1 MPFAKPAAARVLRGE
16 EELQE
21 GGQNSSFLAF
31 NTTHPR
37 CSPLAF
43 LEPDAEHGIKMAE
56 ESLETQR
63 GHKIRNSGGFW
74 ERTMQKILGND
85 NTSSG
90 AECQC
95 FREFSYQE
103 AEGPR
108 EVCSRLHSLC
118 RRWLKPER
126 YTKSQMLDLVILEQF
141 LAVLPPEMESW
152 VRECGAETSS
162 QAVALAEGF
171 LLSQAE
177 GKKRK
182 QAEEIVADPATNL
195 AEAEAAPLATTLR
208 PPCRWIVQEGGGG
221 ATLPGSGTTL
231 AISPAVGGG
240 EGVAAQSKK
249 APVRFEEVG
258 VYFTEE
264 EWDLLDPGQRAL
276 HGEVM
281 EENWGNLESVG
292 AEWETETEGEP
303 HSMSLEAGCIDGKAQ
318 RRQMEPEEKDNSFAS
333 QYSDLCEIPAED
345 REKKSIQCSV
355 CEEIFSCESSLNA
368 HMRIH
373 MEEKTYKC
381 PVCEKSFSCSAHVR
395 EHLTVHIAEK
405 PYQCWDCGQS
415 FQHSTSFTRH
425 LTIHTG
431 VKPYNCSECGKS
443 FRLRAYLNSHQ
454 KLHTGDRPYDC
465 SKCGKSFVSSAHL
478 RSHQRIHS
486 EEKTYK
492 CLECGKGFRQ
502 RIHLRSHQVI
512 HTGEKP
518 HKCSE
523 CGKCFTH
530 CKSLTRHLLTIHTG
544 EKPYKCS
551 ECGKSF
557 NHSMNL
563 KLHQRIHTGEK
574 PYECLECGKSFSWR
588 TSFTSHQKIH
598 MGMKPYKCSECGRS
612 FRNHISCIR
621 HQSVHTGEKPYT
633 CSECGKSFS
642 HNSSLTEHQKIH
654 TGVRPYICS
663 ECGKTFIRRLH
674 LTSHQRTHTGEK
686 PYKCSECGKRFSQS
700 SSLNVHRRIHTGEKP
715 YTCSVC
721 GKSCSQRSNLNVH
734 ERIHKGVIPVNSA
747 DACDVERISVTEQAF
762 KVEDP
767 YIGYGI

>member
-1 MPFAKPAAARVLRGE
+1 MPFAKPAAARVLLGE

-31 NTTHPR
+31 KSAHPS
-37 CSPLAF
+37 CLPLAI
-43 LEPDAEHGIKMAE
+43 LEPDAEHGLKG
-56 ESLETQR
+56 SPETRR
-63 GHKIRNSGGFW
+63 GHKIRNRRGFW
-74 ERTMQKILGND
+74 ERTMQKIPGND

-90 AECQC
+90 AECQR
-95 FREFSYQE
+95 FREFGYQE

-108 EVCSRLHSLC
+108 EVCSQLHSLC
-118 RRWLKPER
+118 RQWLKPER
-126 YTKSQMLDLVILEQF
+126 LTKAQMLDLVILEQF
-141 LAVLPPEMESW
+141 LAVLPPEMENW

-177 GKKRK
+177 GKKQK
-182 QAEEIVADPATNL
+182 QVEEMVADPATNL
-195 AEAEAAPLATTLR
+195 AETEAAPSATTLR
-208 PPCRWIVQEGGGG
+208 PPYRWIVQEGSEG
-221 ATLPGSGTTL
+221 ATLLGSGTTL

-240 EGVAAQSKK
+240 KGAAVQSNK
-249 APVRFEEVG
+249 APMSFDEVG
-258 VYFTEE
+258 VCFTEE
-264 EWDLLDPGQRAL
+264 EWDLLDPAQRAL

-281 EENWGNLESVG
+281 EENWRNLESVAG
-292 AEWETETEGEP
+292 AEWASEIEGEA
-303 HSMSLEAGCIDGKAQ
+303 HSTFLEGAGCIDGKAQ

-333 QYSDLCEIPAED
+333 QCRDLCEIPAED
-345 REKKSIQCSV
+345 QEKKSIQCSV
-355 CEEIFSCESSLNA
+355 CEETFSCESGLNT

-373 MEEKTYKC
+373 MEEKAYKC

-431 VKPYNCSECGKS
+431 VKPYTCSECGKS
-443 FRLRAYLNSHQ
+443 FRLRAYLTSHQ

-478 RSHQRIHS
+478 RSHQRIHT

-492 CLECGKGFRQ
+492 CLECGKSFRQ
-502 RIHLRSHQVI
+502 RIHLSSHQII

-734 ERIHKGVIPVNSA
+734 ERIHKGVVAVNSA
-747 DACDVERISVTEQAF
+747 EACNVERISVTEQAF
-762 KVEDP
+762 KIEDP